1 MKALLSFA
9 LCAAIIAGGA
19 GTVYTVYVLNP
30 TPVPEEKP
38 DLAAPVNVHV
48 LTLRPTLV
56 EDVLPLTGRIEPWED
71 ITVSAEVSGTVE
83 AQGVEEGDEVR
94 AGQDVFHIDTSW
106 YQAEHTRAVAQ
117 ETLAKQEMAR
127 VESLRQNG
135 ISSPQELDRAQTERK
150 VAEATVAAAATRLDK
165 SVVHAPIGGIVDEVF
180 VKAGEWADAGK
191 PLARI
196 VQTGRVKV
204 IVGVPE
210 RDIPYFKTGNEVTLT
225 CDAFAEAVF
234 AGRIYRIATTAERE
248 TRTFLVEVAIDN
260 GDGRLK
266 PGMIARVRL
275 VRGTYP
281 DAVSVPVFSV
291 ISLENQR
298 FAIVEERGVAHYR
311 PIEVGVLQGDHAH
324 VRRGLQAGDRLIVV
338 GHRDL
343 REGQPVTVT
352 EEVAE

>member
-1 MKALLSFA
+1 VKALLSFA

-135 ISSPQELDRAQTERK
+135 ISSPQELDRAQT
-150 VAEATVAAAATRLDK
+150 
-165 SVVHAPIGGIVDEVF
+165 
-180 VKAGEWADAGK
+180 
-191 PLARI
+191 
-196 VQTGRVKV
+196 
-204 IVGVPE
+204 
-210 RDIPYFKTGNEVTLT
+210 
-225 CDAFAEAVF
+225 
-234 AGRIYRIATTAERE
+234 
-248 TRTFLVEVAIDN
+248 
-260 GDGRLK
+260 
-266 PGMIARVRL
+266 
-275 VRGTYP
+275 
-281 DAVSVPVFSV
+281 
-291 ISLENQR
+291 
-298 FAIVEERGVAHYR
+298 
-311 PIEVGVLQGDHAH
+311 
-324 VRRGLQAGDRLIVV
+324 
-338 GHRDL
+338 
-343 REGQPVTVT
+343 
-352 EEVAE
+352 